1 MATGERPPLKA
12 KARDAVGEQLGRRL
26 DSWKEIASWFERS
39 EKTVRRWEQR
49 EGMPVHR
56 LLHEKR
62 GTVYA
67 YSGELEAWRQSRNGK
82 ASEEASAEDQRQE
95 DGLSDPV
102 EWGEHSSDVK
112 VPYVPH
118 SPNGQEIA
126 G

>member
-1 MATGERPPLKA
+1 MATGERPPLNP

-62 GTVYA
+62 EPIVIFLIFLLLIDNFRTLA
-67 YSGELEAWRQSRNGK
+67 DRSGLDRRLPPRRVG
-82 ASEEASAEDQRQE
+82 
-95 DGLSDPV
+95 
-102 EWGEHSSDVK
+102 
-112 VPYVPH
+112 
-118 SPNGQEIA
+118 
-126 G
+126 